1 MYKKLESINTKK
13 AQERFVALQNS
24 VKNSKSP
31 DVTINELV
39 NKEPKRRKIVNNGN
53 EEYFSESSSNS
64 SPSPPKPNKLSSS
77 DLRTFLSE
85 KNAEPSIPMG
95 QRLWKNVDYKSKQQK
110 QGIKRQNFLKKTPP
124 KRRKIVNRN
133 AEQPSSSN
141 QNTSNISS
149 DLRIEKNVNDLELK
163 STLHQKL
170 EEDNVNLQKKLEEMA
185 QEKLDIVVLSAQK
198 SRDYEKLQADL
209 LATKVNVTTLKF
221 EVS

>member
-31 DVTINELV
+31 DVTIDELI
-39 NKEPKRRKIVNNGN
+39 NKEPKRRKIVNNGD

-85 KNAEPSIPMG
+85 KNAEPSIPIG
-95 QRLWKNVDYKSKQQK
+95 QRLWKNVDFKSKQQK
-110 QGIKRQNFLKKTPP
+110 QGTKRQNFLKKTPP

-163 STLHQKL
+163 SLLQKM

>member
-170 EEDNVNLQKKLEEMA
+170 EEDNVNLKKKLEEMA

>member
-170 EEDNVNLQKKLEEMA
+170 EEDNINLKKKLEEMA

>member
-31 DVTINELV
+31 DVTIDELV

-110 QGIKRQNFLKKTPP
+110 QGIKRQYFLKKTPP

-133 AEQPSSSN
+133 SEQPSSSN
-141 QNTSNISS
+141 QNTSNKSS

-170 EEDNVNLQKKLEEMA
+170 EEDNVNLKKKLEEMA

>member
-95 QRLWKNVDYKSKQQK
+95 QRLWENVDYKSKQQK

-170 EEDNVNLQKKLEEMA
+170 EEDNVNLKKKLEEMA

>member
-124 KRRKIVNRN
+124 KRRKIMNRN

-149 DLRIEKNVNDLELK
+149 DLRIQKNVNDLELK

-170 EEDNVNLQKKLEEMA
+170 EEDNVNLKKKLEEMA

>member
-31 DVTINELV
+31 DVTIDELV

-170 EEDNVNLQKKLEEMA
+170 EEDNVNLKKKLEEMA

-209 LATKVNVTTLKF
+209 LATKVNVTTLKY

>member
-31 DVTINELV
+31 DVTIDELV

-110 QGIKRQNFLKKTPP
+110 QGIKRQNFLKKTSP

-170 EEDNVNLQKKLEEMA
+170 EEDNVNLKKKLEEMA

>member
-24 VKNSKSP
+24 VKNSNSP
-31 DVTINELV
+31 DVTIDELV
-39 NKEPKRRKIVNNGN
+39 NKEPKRRKMVNNGN

-170 EEDNVNLQKKLEEMA
+170 EEDNVNLKKKLEEMA

>member
-31 DVTINELV
+31 DVTIDELV

>member
-31 DVTINELV
+31 DVTIDELV

-53 EEYFSESSSNS
+53 EVYFSESSSNS

-95 QRLWKNVDYKSKQQK
+95 QRLWKNVDYKSKKQK

-170 EEDNVNLQKKLEEMA
+170 EEDNVNLKKKLEEMA

>member
-31 DVTINELV
+31 DVTIDELV

-85 KNAEPSIPMG
+85 KNAEPSIPIG

-170 EEDNVNLQKKLEEMA
+170 EEDNVNLKKKLEEMA

>member
-31 DVTINELV
+31 DVTIDELV

-124 KRRKIVNRN
+124 KRRKIMNRN

-170 EEDNVNLQKKLEEMA
+170 EEDNVNLKKKLEEMA

>member
-170 EEDNVNLQKKLEEMA
+170 EEDNVNLKKKLEEMA
-185 QEKLDIVVLSAQK
+185 QEKLDFVVLSAQK

>member
-31 DVTINELV
+31 DVTIDELI

-95 QRLWKNVDYKSKQQK
+95 QRLWKNVDYKSKLQK

-133 AEQPSSSN
+133 AEQPSSLN

-149 DLRIEKNVNDLELK
+149 DLRIEKNINDLELK
-163 STLHQKL
+163 SILQRL

-185 QEKLDIVVLSAQK
+185 QEKLDIVALSAQK
-198 SRDYEKLQADL
+198 TRDYEKLQADL
-209 LATKVNVTTLKF
+209 LATKVNVTTLKY

>member
-31 DVTINELV
+31 DVTIDELV

-95 QRLWKNVDYKSKQQK
+95 QRLWKNVDYKSKKQK

-170 EEDNVNLQKKLEEMA
+170 EEDNVNLKKKLEEMA